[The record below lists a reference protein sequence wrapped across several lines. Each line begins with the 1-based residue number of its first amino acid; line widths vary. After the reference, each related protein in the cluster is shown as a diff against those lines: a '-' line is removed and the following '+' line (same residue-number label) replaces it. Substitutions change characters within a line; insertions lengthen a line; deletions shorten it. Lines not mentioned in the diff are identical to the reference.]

1 MSKLFSRLDPG
12 GNGYVELGEW
22 TAYLDTYGLQLGGER
37 AAYLYTVIQ
46 SSWSAKK
53 PKSLF

>member
-1 MSKLFSRLDPG
+1 M
-12 GNGYVELGEW
+12 ELGEW

-46 SSWSAKK
+46 SHNAEMKEGGSSHNGQ
-53 PKSLF
+53 SVDIV